1 MPRWRRSMSTAPDSP
16 VDRLVTLP
24 EGLPD
29 LTLGWGVMRWAMK
42 YLRQPNGP
50 RAGQPFRP
58 IDSQVRF
65 WLWWYAVDSDG
76 RWLFHRA
83 VRRLAKGS
91 GKSPFAAVQA
101 LAEFCGPVRLADFDP
116 KVPGGCVGK
125 SVDMPLVQVVATAE
139 QQTAN
144 TMRMVRAFASKKSRL
159 VAELGIDPGKE
170 KYFIPPEGTLEQR
183 TSSVTAAEG
192 AEATF
197 VVADETEHWRPGNG
211 GPDLAA
217 TLLDNLA
224 KSGSRMLETCNSWV
238 PGQESVAEA
247 SFDAWVAQEEGRTRG
262 ESRILYDA
270 RIASPDVRLEDADS
284 LLDGLRFVYDD
295 CWWVDH
301 RSIMERIWDPSSRP
315 DDSRRKYL
323 NQPTAAED
331 AWVTP
336 QAWALLA
343 DPKRTVA
350 DGEPVVLFFDGSKS
364 RDATG
369 LVGCRMSDGHVFTV
383 DCFEPNPSHDSD
395 DEVPAELVDGW
406 VAKAFGRW
414 DVVGFFADV
423 KEWESFVKV
432 AWPARYADRLLI
444 SAVPSGKE
452 PHPIAWDMRSHSYDF
467 GLACEL
473 TETEIAER
481 AFTHD
486 GDSRLAR
493 HVANARRRPNRWGA
507 VSIGK
512 ESPASPRKID
522 LAVCMVGA
530 RMVRRLVLSSKEWQK
545 RQHRNA
551 GRGRAIA
558 LT

>member
-1 MPRWRRSMSTAPDSP
+1 MSTAPVSP

-24 EGLPD
+24 EGVPE

-42 YLRQPNGP
+42 YLRQPNGLH
-50 RAGQPFRP
+50 AGQPFRP
-58 IDSQVRF
+58 VDSQVRF
-65 WLWWYAVDSDG
+65 WLWWYAVDEDG

-91 GKSPFAAVQA
+91 GKSPFAAVQG
-101 LAEFCGPVRLADFDP
+101 LAEFCGPVRLADFDS

-125 SVDMPLVQVVATAE
+125 PVDMPLVQVVATAE

-159 VAELGIDPGKE
+159 VAEFGIDPGKE
-170 KYFIPPEGTLEQR
+170 KYFIAPEGTLEQR

-192 AEATF
+192 AEASF
-197 VVADETEHWRPGNG
+197 VVADETEHWKPGNG

-238 PGQESVAEA
+238 PGQDSVAEA

-270 RIASPDVRLEDADS
+270 RVASPETRLEDEGS
-284 LLDGLRFVYDD
+284 LRAALEFVYDD

-301 RSIMERIWDPSSRP
+301 RSIMERIWDPQSRP

-331 AWVTP
+331 AWTTP

-343 DPKRTVA
+343 DAKQVVA
-350 DGEPVVLFFDGSKS
+350 DGETVVLFFDGSKS

-383 DCFEPNPSHDSD
+383 GCYEPNPSHDSD
-395 DEVPAELVDGW
+395 DEVPAEMVDGW
-406 VAKAFGRW
+406 VTAAFDKY

-432 AWPARYADRLLI
+432 SWPTRYADRLLI
-444 SAVPSGKE
+444 SAVPGGKE

-493 HVANARRRPNRWGA
+493 HVGNARRRPNRWGA

-512 ESPASPRKID
+512 ESASSPRKID